1 MRNPEINHVRGR
13 RLAEL
18 LEPWV
23 RGRRPSS
30 EGVRTGVRRLVLDGR
45 LAPGTRLPAER
56 ELAEALGASRTLVV
70 RAWELLRADGYVESR
85 RSAGS
90 WIVLPEAVAGT
101 AGSGGWFPRESGSFD
116 LAHATPPAPPEIADV
131 VDRVRPR
138 LVEQLHGHGNELRGL
153 SALRERIA
161 ARFERRGLPTSPD
174 QILVTNGAQHAFA
187 LVLRTL
193 LAPGERV
200 LVEHPTYP
208 NAPEAIRGAHGVP
221 VPVPMGEGGWDMDSV
236 EATLRQT
243 SPRLAYLMPDFQ
255 NPTGVRM
262 DSAGRQR
269 LAAALRK
276 TRTTAVIDETFV
288 DVDLSG
294 QDPPPPMAAFTE
306 QQVITIGSA
315 SKSFWGG
322 LRIGWI
328 RAPEELVGRAVF
340 ARAALDMGTPVLEQ
354 LVLAELL
361 QDPEPALERL
371 RAEWAHRR
379 DGLIDA
385 LGANAPSWRW
395 RVPEGGLSLWCDL
408 GNPIGSRLAVS
419 AEQHGVR
426 IASGSRFAVQGSL
439 ERYVRLPYTL
449 ASGDLGEAVRRV
461 ALAAAAL
468 DQPAGH
474 PEVPVT

>member
-1 MRNPEINHVRGR
+1 MRGR

-18 LEPWV
+18 LEPWA
-23 RGRRPSS
+23 RDQRPSS
-30 EGVRTGVRRLVLDGR
+30 AGVRTGIRRLVLDGR

-56 ELAEALGASRTLVV
+56 ELAEALGVSRTLVV

-90 WIVLPEAVAGT
+90 WIVVPGAAAGT
-101 AGSGGWFPRESGSFD
+101 AGSGGWFPRGSERFD
-116 LAHATPPAPPEIADV
+116 LAHATPPAPPEIAAV

-138 LVEQLHGHGNELRGL
+138 LIEQLPGHGNELRGL

-161 ARFERRGLPTSPD
+161 ARFDGRGLPTSPE

-221 VPVPMGEGGWDMDSV
+221 VPVPMDEAGWDLDSL

-255 NPTGVRM
+255 NPTGCRM
-262 DSAGRQR
+262 DATDRQR
-269 LAAALRK
+269 LAAALRR
-276 TRTTAVIDETFV
+276 TRTAAVIDETFV

-294 QDPPPPMAAFTE
+294 QRPPPPMAAFAE
-306 QQVITIGSA
+306 DQVITIGSA

-328 RAPEELVGRAVF
+328 RAPEELVGRIVF

-354 LVLAELL
+354 LILAELL
-361 QDPEPALERL
+361 EDPEPVLERL
-371 RAEWAHRR
+371 RGEWTLRR
-379 DGLIDA
+379 DSLIDA
-385 LGANAPSWRW
+385 LSASAPSWRW
-395 RVPEGGLSLWCDL
+395 RVPEGGLSVWCDL
-408 GNPIGSRLAVS
+408 GSPVGSRLAVN

-439 ERYVRLPYTL
+439 ERYVRLPYALPPDQLGETVRRLVL
-449 ASGDLGEAVRRV
+449 ASAS
-461 ALAAAAL
+461 L

-474 PEVPVT
+474 RLPEAPVT